1 MSKKIVVDN
10 EHYPDPHH
18 DMYSRTIFGFWLFIL
33 TDFILFG
40 VLFATFAV
48 LRKNTFGGPGALQL
62 LNLDVAFTETILLLA
77 ASFTAGIG
85 GAFAHRKNKK
95 MTVLFFILTFV
106 FGLAFFLLEMDDF
119 SRLIS
124 SGNSWSKSAF
134 LSAFFTVAGTHT
146 MHVIFAL
153 IWVPVVLIP
162 LIKNDIGHDEVRR
175 LSCLRMLWQF
185 LNIVWVFIFTFVYF
199 AERG

>member
-1 MSKKIVVDN
+1 MSKKIVVDT

-48 LRKNTFGGPGALQL
+48 LRKNTFGGQGALQL
-62 LNLDVAFTETILLLA
+62 LNLDVAFAQTILLLV
-77 ASFTAGIG
+77 ASLTAGIG

-124 SGNSWSKSAF
+124 SGNSWTKSAF
-134 LSAFFTVAGTHT
+134 LSAFFTVVGTHN
-146 MHVIFAL
+146 MHV
-153 IWVPVVLIP
+153 
-162 LIKNDIGHDEVRR
+162 
-175 LSCLRMLWQF
+175 
-185 LNIVWVFIFTFVYF
+185 VFIK
-199 AERG
+199 

>member
-1 MSKKIVVDN
+1 MSKKIVVDK

-33 TDFILFG
+33 SDFILFG

-48 LRKNTFGGPGALQL
+48 LRKNTFGGPGSLQL
-62 LNLDVAFTETILLLA
+62 LNLDLAFTQTVLLLV

-106 FGLAFFLLEMDDF
+106 FGLSFFIIEMDDF
-119 SRLIS
+119 SKLIS

-134 LSAFFTVAGTHT
+134 LSAFFTVMGTHAA
-146 MHVIFAL
+146 HVIFAL

-162 LIKNDIGHDEVRR
+162 LIKNEIGHDEIRR
-175 LSCLRMLWQF
+175 LTCLKMLWQF